1 MTELLAPPKSD
12 GPKDRETTALHN
24 EQEGW
29 HLMAR
34 GFFQAVRNH
43 VMHNSV
49 GTEEE
54 LQYGLG
60 ALGTASLLVR
70 RIREAAA
77 QESPA
82 SDTPDGSTA

>member
-1 MTELLAPPKSD
+1 
-12 GPKDRETTALHN
+12 
-24 EQEGW
+24 
-29 HLMAR
+29 MAR

-70 RIREAAA
+70 RIREAVV
-77 QESPA
+77 PA
-82 SDTPDGSTA
+82 SSGDGNGNSLTRARE